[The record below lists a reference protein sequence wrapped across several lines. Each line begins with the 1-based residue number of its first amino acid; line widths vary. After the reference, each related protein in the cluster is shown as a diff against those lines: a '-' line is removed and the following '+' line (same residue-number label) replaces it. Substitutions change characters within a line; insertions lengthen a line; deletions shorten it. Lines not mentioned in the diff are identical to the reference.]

1 MNISG
6 AFFCFS
12 SPAPHH
18 AAHTK
23 EHNMKINIITG
34 GSRGLGRSMALHLA
48 DKGQDSIITYH
59 ANKAAADEVVTAIEA
74 KGRKAVALQLDISK
88 ADTFDAFISEVKKAL
103 TTIWKRDS
111 FDHLVN
117 NAGSGAGVT
126 IAETSEAVFD
136 TMMNEHVKGP
146 YFLTQKLLPLMADGG
161 RIINVSSG
169 LARFSFPSRAPYAIM
184 KGAIEVF
191 TRYLAKELG
200 ERRITANTLAPGAI
214 ATDFGGGSTRD
225 NPQVNAMIAG
235 MTSLGRVGEADDIGA
250 LAATMLSEDFRWVNG
265 QRVEAAGGFML

>member
-1 MNISG
+1 
-6 AFFCFS
+6 
-12 SPAPHH
+12 
-18 AAHTK
+18 
-23 EHNMKINIITG
+23 MKINIITG

-59 ANKAAADEVVTAIEA
+59 ANKASADDVVKAIEA
-74 KGRKAVALQLDISK
+74 KGHKAVALQLDVTK
-88 ADTFDAFISEVKKAL
+88 AETFDAFAGLVQKAL
-103 TTIWKRDS
+103 AQTWKREN

-117 NAGSGAGVT
+117 NAGSGIGVA
-126 IAETSEAVFD
+126 IADTSEAQFD
-136 TMMNEHVKGP
+136 AMMNEHVKGP

-200 ERRITANTLAPGAI
+200 PRGITANTLAPGAI
-214 ATDFGGGSTRD
+214 ATDFGGGNTRD
-225 NPQVNAMIAG
+225 NPQAQAMLSG
-235 MTSLGRVGEADDIGA
+235 MTALGRVGLPDDIGA
-250 LAATMLSEDFRWVNG
+250 LAAAMLSDDFRWVNG
-265 QRVEAAGGFML
+265 QRIEASGGFML